1 MAKKKSVFLYVFILF
16 YNISFSQTP
25 EDETRY
31 LQKLN
36 KFTDSNNDSLLF
48 YAKKLQNSKNLCH
61 YFSAVNKEAKAYY
74 QKGDLNLAKEKT
86 LLVLDRIKNE
96 TKECFKKNE
105 ITALLRLFWIYKNQN
120 HFQDAFEVLIQ
131 RKEVINSLNNKDNYY
146 SANLVSTEHNL
157 AIIKSVLGF
166 DKEARTLLKKTLPKL
181 PAIYKDLNKND
192 YYLKLNISSTLNI
205 IGESYLKTSK
215 DNSTHLDSAS
225 IYFKRAY
232 KVAENFNP
240 PHKNSEV
247 LYQLREAQ
255 VLIGKEDFKN
265 ALNLIERFDK
275 NSEAFKTT
283 QNINSLK
290 AICYYKLGN
299 ADSSFL
305 YCNQF
310 LSNYAKKPNLK
321 NRLIAIYDILA
332 NQYYTNQKL
341 DSAFKYS
348 ERTIKEITAL
358 NNNKND
364 VNKAYYLYDFKNAQ
378 KLNNSI
384 LEKEK
389 KKRFTFIII
398 LIIVGVVL
406 FLVLYFLIKKNRKIN
421 TNLRE
426 MKLEVVENLPTP
438 KKVYN
443 IDEKL
448 ENTLLAGISA
458 IEKSKDFLKPDFNI
472 NVLAKKLNTNTSY
485 LSYLINQESNQSFKQ
500 YITQLRIEY
509 LIRKLKD
516 DSKFRNY
523 TIKSLAEE
531 IGYTNASAFT
541 RAFKKYK
548 GVTPSEFIKSL
559 E

>member
-332 NQYYTNQKL
+332 NQYYTNQQL

>member
-1 MAKKKSVFLYVFILF
+1 MKKKKSVFLYVFILF

-265 ALNLIERFDK
+265 ALNLIERFEK

-332 NQYYTNQKL
+332 NQYYTNQQL

-358 NNNKND
+358 NNHKND

>member
-265 ALNLIERFDK
+265 ALNLIERFKK

-426 MKLEVVENLPTP
+426 MKLEVVENIPTP